1 MLTIADVA
9 KSYGTRELFSDVSL
23 FVARTDRFGLVGPN
37 GAGKSTLFN
46 LISGLETPTA
56 GSIEIMGRDFA
67 HAPIHERASLMG
79 RSFQVARLVPELTVL
94 ENVMV
99 RLDQIFPELSEA
111 EIATRALG
119 QLQAF
124 DLQHLAY
131 RQVRELSAG
140 QHKLI
145 DLARAAAGDPPLLLL
160 DEPAVGLG
168 EEELEHLARLLA
180 RLRAQGSAIVIV
192 EHNINFVR
200 RIADRG
206 VVLDSG
212 RPIASGAIAD
222 ILADKAVQDAY
233 FGALT

>member
-1 MLTIADVA
+1 VRAGEIFTM
-9 KSYGTRELFSDVSL
+9 
-23 FVARTDRFGLVGPN
+23 VGPN

-56 GSIEIMGRDFA
+56 GSILIMGRDFA
-67 HAPIHERASLMG
+67 QAPIHERAPLMG

-99 RLDQIFPELSEA
+99 RLDQIFPDLSEA
-111 EIATRALG
+111 QIAARALA

-124 DLQHLAY
+124 DLQNLAY

-145 DLARAAAGDPPLLLL
+145 DLARASAGDPPLLLL

-200 RIADRG
+200 RVADRG

-212 RPIASGAIAD
+212 LPIASGAIAD

>member
-1 MLTIADVA
+1 
-9 KSYGTRELFSDVSL
+9 
-23 FVARTDRFGLVGPN
+23 
-37 GAGKSTLFN
+37 
-46 LISGLETPTA
+46 
-56 GSIEIMGRDFA
+56 MGRDFA
-67 HAPIHERASLMG
+67 QASIHERAPLMG

-99 RLDQIFPELSEA
+99 RLDQIFPDLSESD
-111 EIATRALG
+111 IAARALA
-119 QLQAF
+119 QLRAF
-124 DLQHLAY
+124 DLQNLAY

-145 DLARAAAGDPPLLLL
+145 DLARASAGDPPLLLL

-180 RLRAQGSAIVIV
+180 RLRAKGSAIVIV

-200 RIADRG
+200 RVADRG

-212 RPIASGAIAD
+212 LPIASGAIAD